1 MNSYEF
7 GVKALEVSKARY
19 EGIKVDAKPGTSF
32 IGFRKY
38 AKTLRLSILKK
49 KTELDET
56 VQQLKN
62 TYASAVYDP
71 MVKELSDK
79 YNAEVAELK
88 SSLTTIFNRIAN
100 DKRTAVQQFTMI
112 PPTDEMIRLFTALN
126 FREKDEISDS
136 EWMFLINTVG
146 QNYQALRMVQKLA
159 RDCDRPFNMPFTPDE
174 TLKDIETLSGIVEQ
188 CINSIAV
195 PDSEVGNSNV
205 LRFYNMDGENGTV
218 NDPYIGGL
226 VYSLDNSAGS
236 IVPEE
241 YRTIVKRLQTAQKKA
256 YDNDDVKLSAK
267 ISVFLEKYADQLQ
280 TPEELKEYVY
290 ERAEELVKLANSG
303 EKKSS
308 ADV

>member
-7 GVKALEVSKARY
+7 GVKALEASKATY

-32 IGFRKY
+32 TGFRKY
-38 AKTLRLSILKK
+38 AKTLHSSILKK
-49 KTELDET
+49 KTELDEVVNNLKKTYTST
-56 VQQLKN
+56 VC
-62 TYASAVYDP
+62 DP
-71 MVKELSDK
+71 MIKDLNDK

-126 FREKDEISDS
+126 FREKDEISDN

-159 RDCDRPFNMPFTPDE
+159 KDCDRPFNMPFTPDE
-174 TLKDIETLSGIVEQ
+174 TLKDIDALSGIVEQ
-188 CINSIAV
+188 SINSIAV
-195 PDSEVGNSNV
+195 PDNEIGNSMV
-205 LRFYNMDGENGTV
+205 TRFYNMDGENGSV
-218 NDPYIGGL
+218 NDPYIGEL
-226 VYSLDNSAGS
+226 IYTLDNSAGS

-241 YRTIVKRLQTAQKKA
+241 YRTIVKRLKSAEQKA
-256 YDNDDVKLSAK
+256 YDNNDVKLSAK

-280 TPEELKEYVY
+280 TPEELKDYVY
-290 ERAEELVKLANSG
+290 ERAEELVKLANNG
-303 EKKSS
+303 EKLSV
-308 ADV
+308 ADA